1 MRLKNL
7 KRWAACVAAICVAAT
22 TVGCGS
28 LSVPESTASQ
38 AEAAEEAGKESET
51 SAELTEAEKTVR
63 VVGNLNGLSLDMG
76 NAFCD
81 SLEEQSGGKIAV
93 ERYLTGQVG
102 TNDEDLCIGLS
113 EGNFDVYLTSD
124 MLATWVLPEWLGYA
138 NVAFCFRDADH
149 VKKYWKMLKEEQGLN
164 DKMIE
169 QYGVHAIITD
179 SVAVRTPRYIT
190 ANKEIKSP
198 DDMVGLKFRTPSVEG
213 VVASWQ
219 ACGASIVPIPF
230 GELFSALQTGAA
242 DAQENPTDM
251 IMQGGFYSVQKYMM
265 LTSHQ
270 YGAYLFHVNEKWYET
285 LTDEE
290 KELVINAAQ
299 SGYDLFNEKG
309 AEQDVQYIK
318 ELEEKGMTVIPADQ
332 IDIEAF
338 KGKIIEQVLE
348 KFKDSWA
355 EGGWE
360 VIQGL

>member
-7 KRWAACVAAICVAAT
+7 KRWAACAAAICVAAT

-149 VKKYWKMLKEEQGLN
+149 VKSIGRCL
-164 DKMIE
+164 
-169 QYGVHAIITD
+169 
-179 SVAVRTPRYIT
+179 R
-190 ANKEIKSP
+190 KSR
-198 DDMVGLKFRTPSVEG
+198 V
-213 VVASWQ
+213 
-219 ACGASIVPIPF
+219 
-230 GELFSALQTGAA
+230 
-242 DAQENPTDM
+242 
-251 IMQGGFYSVQKYMM
+251 
-265 LTSHQ
+265 
-270 YGAYLFHVNEKWYET
+270 
-285 LTDEE
+285 
-290 KELVINAAQ
+290 
-299 SGYDLFNEKG
+299 
-309 AEQDVQYIK
+309 
-318 ELEEKGMTVIPADQ
+318 
-332 IDIEAF
+332 
-338 KGKIIEQVLE
+338 
-348 KFKDSWA
+348 
-355 EGGWE
+355 
-360 VIQGL
+360 